1 MSLISQKALRKIKP
15 HTTIS
20 LGGGNNVLDLAKD
33 ISKSHLSNLKL
44 YSPSEITRT
53 KCKHLGLKV
62 MAMSADTPHFDLA
75 FDGCDSIDKNFNALK
90 SGGGIHL
97 FEKIAAEN
105 ATQYI
110 LLLPKERFRKEL
122 APTVPLCL
130 EVVTACLKNVIN
142 VIPQGYDY
150 EVRQGK
156 AVASFARSPLG
167 NVLIDIYPQNS
178 WHNIKK
184 LNSFLLK
191 QNGVVSSSY
200 FEGTVTSIITEN
212 KNKAVEIK
220 KGS

>member
-1 MSLISQKALRKIKP
+1 MSLISQKALSKIKP
-15 HTTIS
+15 NMSIS
-20 LGGGNNVLDLAKD
+20 LGGGSNVLNLAKD
-33 ISKSHLSNLKL
+33 LSQAHISNLML
-44 YSPSEITRT
+44 YSPSEITQA
-53 KCKHLGLKV
+53 KCKQFGLKV
-62 MAMSADTPHFDLA
+62 LPFSETSSHLDLA

-105 ATQYI
+105 AEEYI
-110 LLLPKERFRKEL
+110 LLLPVERFRDNL
-122 APTVPLCL
+122 SPTIPLCL
-130 EVVTACLKNVIN
+130 EVVPACLENVIKT
-142 VIPQGYDY
+142 IPEEYDY
-150 EVRQGK
+150 KIRLGK

-167 NVLIDIYPQNS
+167 NILIDIYPQTS

-200 FEGTVTSIITEN
+200 FEGIVTSIITET

-220 KGS
+220 KG